1 MGQSGRFPRRGR
13 LHVSGLP
20 QRGEVWWCE
29 VPDKHRRP
37 VVVLSRD
44 AAIAALQRVIGAPCS
59 TVTRNLATE
68 VVLEPGDDPVPIPSV
83 VQLDCT
89 FTVPVSR
96 LTSRLG
102 RLSGERMRQ
111 VCTALATAVD
121 CR

>member
-1 MGQSGRFPRRGR
+1 MTA
-13 LHVSGLP
+13 LP

-29 VPDKHRRP
+29 VPDRHRRP

-68 VVLEPGDDPVPIPSV
+68 VALEPGDAPVPLPSV
-83 VQLDCT
+83 VQLDST
-89 FTVPVSR
+89 FNVSVAH

-102 RLSGERMRQ
+102 RLSGERMHQ
-111 VCTALATAVD
+111 VCTALSTAVD

>member
-1 MGQSGRFPRRGR
+1 MTA
-13 LHVSGLP
+13 LP

-44 AAIAALQRVIGAPCS
+44 AAIPALQRVIGAPCS

-68 VVLEPGDDPVPIPSV
+68 VTLEPGDDPVPLPSV
-83 VQLDCT
+83 VQLDST
-89 FTVPVSR
+89 FNVSVAH

-102 RLSGERMRQ
+102 RLSGERMHQ
-111 VCTALATAVD
+111 VCTALSTAVD

>member
-1 MGQSGRFPRRGR
+1 MSD
-13 LHVSGLP
+13 LP

-29 VPDKHRRP
+29 VPDRHRRP

-44 AAIAALQRVIGAPCS
+44 AAIAALRRVIGAPCS
-59 TVTRNLATE
+59 TVVRNLATE
-68 VVLEPGDDPVPIPSV
+68 VMLEPGYDPVPLPSV
-83 VQLDCT
+83 VQLDST
-89 FTVPVSR
+89 FSISVAH

-102 RLSGERMRQ
+102 RLSGARMDQ

>member
-1 MGQSGRFPRRGR
+1 MRA
-13 LHVSGLP
+13 LP

-37 VVVLSRD
+37 VVVLSRN
-44 AAIAALQRVIGAPCS
+44 AAIPALQRVIGAPCS

-68 VVLEPGDDPVPIPSV
+68 VALEPGDDPVPLPSV
-83 VQLDCT
+83 VQLDST
-89 FTVPVSR
+89 FNLSVAH

-102 RLSGERMRQ
+102 RLSGERMHQ
-111 VCTALATAVD
+111 VCVALATAVD

>member
-1 MGQSGRFPRRGR
+1 MGQPGRFSGRGQI
-13 LHVSGLP
+13 HMTALP

-44 AAIAALQRVIGAPCS
+44 AAIPALQRVIGAPCS

-68 VVLEPGDDPVPIPSV
+68 VTLEPGDDPVPLPSV
-83 VQLDCT
+83 VQLDST
-89 FTVPVSR
+89 FNVSVAH

-102 RLSGERMRQ
+102 RLSGERMHQ
-111 VCTALATAVD
+111 VCTALSTAVD

>member
-1 MGQSGRFPRRGR
+1 M
-13 LHVSGLP
+13 
-20 QRGEVWWCE
+20 WWCE
-29 VPDKHRRP
+29 VPEKHRRP

-44 AAIAALQRVIGAPCS
+44 AAIAALHRVTGAPCS

-68 VVLEPGDDPVPIPSV
+68 VVLEPGDDPIPLPSV
-83 VQLDCT
+83 VQLDST
-89 FTVPVSR
+89 FNVSVAH

-111 VCTALATAVD
+111 VCSALAVAVD